1 MRRFVVSSVVVASLV
16 LIVGTVV
23 ASIPQQTRTTYFAS
37 SFPGY
42 ELGDLQRKA
51 ESIAVVRPSGAS
63 QMRWN
68 SDANK
73 AWTPEVGSG
82 KLALIYRDDDF
93 EVVRLVAGATLPSK
107 LVIRGLGGTVGSD
120 KHVYDGQPEWQKG
133 REYLVFLRQEDTP
146 TESGM
151 EKALTIVWIGHGAF
165 RSAGSGEWVNE
176 VGFALNEADL
186 AK

>member
-1 MRRFVVSSVVVASLV
+1 MRTIDHATLCILFGCRRLARPDRRHGRCVDPTANQNHV
-16 LIVGTVV
+16 LCE
-23 ASIPQQTRTTYFAS
+23 P
-37 SFPGY
+37 FPGY

-51 ESIAVVRPSGAS
+51 ESIAVVRPTGAS

-107 LVIRGLGGTVGSD
+107 VVIRGLGGTVGSD

-133 REYLVFLRQEDTP
+133 REYLVFLRHEDTP
-146 TESGM
+146 TR
-151 EKALTIVWIGHGAF
+151 IGHGESADHRLDRPRRLQKRRL
-165 RSAGSGEWVNE
+165 RS
-176 VGFALNEADL
+176 VGRRSRIHPE
-186 AK
+186 